1 MEAAIKPIYIVDDE
15 KSICDSLNSIFS
27 DEGYTVI
34 TCNDADSF
42 FAKAANTPPALV
54 FLDVWLPGI
63 DGLDILG
70 LLQKKYPAIPVIMM
84 SGYAGIDSAVNAIKI
99 GAYDFVEKPLDID
112 ILVDKVSKALNK
124 EKQDSLSTNYSTPL
138 EKAYCHSE
146 DHLPIS
152 LIPSDQPQRTLAKDI
167 VLNGTGLLSGRKTG
181 IILSPL
187 DENRGIMFK
196 TLNGQY
202 IPAHVASLENF
213 ASDQDDK
220 RFTANS
226 TVLVEK
232 NTRIKTVEHLMSSFS
247 MIGLSNILIKA
258 DNEIPN
264 IDGSAIDFCKLIW
277 DAGIVEQSTLCKKI
291 VINQKMSIGVE
302 SHNEK
307 YIYVEPFC
315 GFEVTMR
322 INYPAPICEQ
332 IFTFNP
338 EKQSFLKEI
347 APARSFN
354 TFENIGL
361 AQKLGKVGGGY
372 LDSHIIIHDG
382 SVINTE
388 LRYPDEFV
396 RHKILDLIGDLYL
409 LGYPIQGK
417 IIGNMTS
424 HGYNHALTRIIY
436 SAIQREYCNNQTD

>member
-15 KSICDSLNSIFS
+15 KSICDSLNGIFS

-34 TCNDADSF
+34 TCNDADTF
-42 FAKAANTPPALV
+42 FEQAANTPPALV

-63 DGLDILG
+63 DGLYILD
-70 LLQKKYPAIPVIMM
+70 LFQKKHPAIPVIMM
-84 SGYAGIDSAVNAIKI
+84 SGYAGIDSAVNAMKL
-99 GAYDFVEKPLDID
+99 GAYDFIEKPLDID
-112 ILVDKVSKALNK
+112 ILVDKVFNALSKG
-124 EKQDSLSTNYSTPL
+124 KQDSLSTNYSTPL
-138 EKAYCHSE
+138 EKANCHSE

-167 VLNGTGLLSGRKTG
+167 VLNGIGLLSGRKTG

-187 DENRGIMFK
+187 DENRGIIFK
-196 TLNGQY
+196 SLKGQS
-202 IPAHVASLENF
+202 IPAHVAFLEKF
-213 ASDQDDK
+213 SSDPDDI

-232 NTRIKTVEHLMSSFS
+232 NTRIRTVEHLLATFS

-277 DAGIVEQSTLCKKI
+277 EAGIVEQSTLCKKV

-302 SHNEK
+302 SQNEK
-307 YIYVEPFC
+307 YIYVEPFG

-332 IFTFNP
+332 TFTFNP
-338 EKQSFLKEI
+338 KKQSFLEEI

-354 TFENIGL
+354 TFENIGM

-372 LDSHIIIHDG
+372 LDSHIIIHNG
-382 SVINTE
+382 KVINTE

-409 LGYPIQGK
+409 LGYPIQGR
-417 IIGNMTS
+417 IICNMTS
-424 HGYNHALTRIIY
+424 HGYNHALAKIIY
-436 SAIQREYCNNQTD
+436 SAIERKY